1 MLLYKKKCLEHFYSL
16 RGGGGGEEGRP
27 TSDLKWA
34 TEETLRLVSLY
45 FFRTMEGWG
54 RGVAVASD
62 FPSVVLLLRSGQAVL
77 LKIIQ
82 TIHLIGYAVLSVVV
96 KAVSYYFWGSTKII
110 RERERT

>member
-1 MLLYKKKCLEHFYSL
+1 M
-16 RGGGGGEEGRP
+16 GGGG
-27 TSDLKWA
+27 
-34 TEETLRLVSLY
+34 
-45 FFRTMEGWG
+45 
-54 RGVAVASD
+54 GVAVASD

-110 RERERT
+110 RERERTGAYPTGLRTNLLNVFSVFTVFLQRRTVIFHILTRIICRCY